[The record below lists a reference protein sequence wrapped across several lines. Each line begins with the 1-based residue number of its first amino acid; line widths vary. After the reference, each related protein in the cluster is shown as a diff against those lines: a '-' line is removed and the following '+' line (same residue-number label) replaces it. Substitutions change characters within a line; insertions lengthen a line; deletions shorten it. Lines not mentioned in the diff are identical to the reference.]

1 MAVRLK
7 TTEGKI
13 KEYQTA
19 YGIGS
24 KFVFTENDS
33 GGYYTPK
40 KYVTDCG
47 LEWGVQPNLQDQC
60 DHLDCAIKASTRDFL
75 FIFIFAAFCSIFSLS
90 SFLGMEN
97 YFAGIVFG
105 LPAYMSLAAVLKM
118 LKESMELA
126 EYRDNGTIN
135 GVKARQITEE
145 PYTR

>member
-1 MAVRLK
+1 MAVRLQ

-19 YGIGS
+19 YGIGT
-24 KFVFTENDS
+24 KFVFTDNES
-33 GGYYTPK
+33 GCYYTPK

-47 LEWGVQPNLQDQC
+47 LEWSDQPNLQDQC

-75 FIFIFAAFCSIFSLS
+75 FIFIFAAFCSIS
-90 SFLGMEN
+90 SISFFLGIEN

-105 LPAYMSLAAVLKM
+105 FPAFMFLAAVLKM

-126 EYRDNGTIN
+126 EYRDHGTIN

>member
-1 MAVRLK
+1 MAVRLQ

-47 LEWGVQPNLQDQC
+47 LEWSDQPNLQDQC
-60 DHLDCAIKASTRDFL
+60 DHLDCAIKASTRDYL
-75 FIFIFAAFCSIFSLS
+75 FTFIFAALLPMLFLASILAKE
-90 SFLGMEN
+90 FLIAAILG
-97 YFAGIVFG
+97 FPTFLCLKAVF
-105 LPAYMSLAAVLKM
+105 KM
-118 LKESMELA
+118 LKETRELA
-126 EYRDNGTIN
+126 EYRENGTIN
-135 GVKARQITEE
+135 GVKACQITGE